1 MNTIDIVYIIY
12 ITSLVIFLYYNG
24 FLQYQNEDA
33 PSIYSAAT
41 DTIIS
46 YTHT

>member
-24 FLQYQNEDA
+24 FLQYQNEGA
-33 PSIYSAAT
+33 PGIYSAAA

-46 YTHT
+46 YTHA